1 MAERFRYEY
10 IEVSD
15 NDRTVAA
22 AEVTISAGSGGIAQ
36 ASLRAESGHI
46 TPGRRASLVDA
57 VLDLP
62 AVRDCS
68 RLRAVLP
75 LGDYES
81 LQRLRERCWN
91 VSARPAGSSAILEA
105 DLPYGVSAVSGGA
118 LG

>member
-1 MAERFRYEY
+1 MADDRLHHV
-10 IEVSD
+10 EVSD

-22 AEVTISAGSGGIAQ
+22 AEVTISGGSGGTGGTAR
-36 ASLRAESGHI
+36 ASLRAVSGHI

-62 AVRDCS
+62 AVQDCV
-68 RLRAVLP
+68 RLMAVLP
-75 LGDYES
+75 LGDHES

-105 DLPYGVSAVSGGA
+105 DLR
-118 LG
+118 